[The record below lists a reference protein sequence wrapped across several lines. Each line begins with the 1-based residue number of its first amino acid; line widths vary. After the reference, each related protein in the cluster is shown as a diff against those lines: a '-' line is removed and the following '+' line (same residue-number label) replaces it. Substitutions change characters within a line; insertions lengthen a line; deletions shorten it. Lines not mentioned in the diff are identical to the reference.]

1 MWIIVIACEH
11 RSTESVSY
19 THLEQYRGKTY
30 PEGDFVDLEGNVL
43 GRHKGIIRYTIGQRK
58 GLGLALKE
66 SMYVVAVDPVK
77 NQVILG
83 RNEDLFSR
91 ELIANDV
98 NLISVDHIEG
108 EMRVKAKVR
117 YRHEEQWAT
126 VTQPEPD
133 KIRVVFDEPQRAI
146 TCGQAV
152 VLYDGDV
159 VDVYKRQMLYFTC
172 KQVL

>member
-1 MWIIVIACEH
+1 MCWDVTKEL
-11 RSTESVSY
+11 SV
-19 THLEQYRGKTY
+19 
-30 PEGDFVDLEGNVL
+30 N
-43 GRHKGIIRYTIGQRK
+43 TIGQRK

-126 VTQPEPD
+126 VTQPDRTRSVWYLMSRNVPLPVARRWFCMMAMWLSAGATIIETE
-133 KIRVVFDEPQRAI
+133 IA
-146 TCGQAV
+146 
-152 VLYDGDV
+152 
-159 VDVYKRQMLYFTC
+159 KRYS
-172 KQVL
+172 

>member
-1 MWIIVIACEH
+1 MNSIVERPIRKRFC
-11 RSTESVSY
+11 RSGGECAGTSQRNHPLYDRAEKRTRSCIKRIYVCGS
-19 THLEQYRGKTY
+19 RGSGEKPGYSGEET
-30 PEGDFVDLEGNVL
+30 
-43 GRHKGIIRYTIGQRK
+43 
-58 GLGLALKE
+58 
-66 SMYVVAVDPVK
+66 
-77 NQVILG
+77 
-83 RNEDLFSR
+83 EDLFSR

-159 VDVYKRQMLYFTC
+159 VVGGATNH
-172 KQVL
+172 

>member
-1 MWIIVIACEH
+1 M
-11 RSTESVSY
+11 
-19 THLEQYRGKTY
+19 
-30 PEGDFVDLEGNVL
+30 DLEGNVL

-58 GLGLALKE
+58 GLGLSLKE

-83 RNEDLFSR
+83 KNDYLFSR
-91 ELIANDV
+91 ELVENDV

-152 VLYDGDV
+152 VLYDEDV
-159 VDVYKRQMLYFTC
+159 VVGGATIIETEIAKRYS
-172 KQVL
+172 